1 MSVPWAP
8 RHPRFSPDAGLWLAP
23 SALADPPVETREV
36 TTLRPDG
43 TTDPDTK
50 FSVTYKL
57 PPKAEGITSSF
68 KIVPNTATGSAVG
81 AERFVYHETL
91 ITRNCPTNCETVLQY
106 GNAADTVGR
115 NHPLVTISYRG
126 IEHPEDTII
135 RTGFYLPA
143 KPTK

>member
-1 MSVPWAP
+1 MSAFAP
-8 RHPRFSPDAGLWLAP
+8 RKRLAVLTFPLMVGLWLAP
-23 SALADPPVETREV
+23 SALADPPVQTRDV
-36 TTLRPDG
+36 TADDG
-43 TTDPDTK
+43 ST
-50 FSVTYKL
+50 FSVSYKL